1 MRDYLLLIRDFFF
14 LIVAMSMLTIT
25 GLKGGELVYRYGV
38 GVKIIDKI
46 ETGDNHQHHKHNTH

>member
-1 MRDYLLLIRDFFF
+1 
-14 LIVAMSMLTIT
+14 MLTIT

-46 ETGDNHQHHKHNTH
+46 ETGDNHNHHKHNTH